1 MPYIIDIEPPPGCL
15 VRFIS
20 DLHLAHKRSTAP
32 TPAQLLEH
40 MEGVGMLVLCG
51 DTVELREHGP
61 IEEKSLA
68 CREELRQLC
77 EQKGIRLIEI
87 AGNHDPYVEPM
98 LVRFWGGKVAA
109 THGHAVLDVVS
120 PWSREYLEHKEA
132 VHAILAAQPNPP
144 SLEARLERTRLV
156 ALELARQIPERHK
169 KRRGILQELRH
180 CFWPPGRPLRIVWNW
195 LTCCARTERWMHRY
209 MPDTELLV
217 FGHFHRSGR
226 WHRGKLTL
234 LNTGAWFEHAT
245 PYAVDMK
252 DGQLLRYF
260 SMHHATKHVESR
272 QTHLNDKSPEGLEGD

>member
-1 MPYIIDIEPPPGCL
+1 MPLAIDIEPPPGCL

-51 DTVELREHGP
+51 DTVELREQGSQV
-61 IEEKSLA
+61 EKQSLA
-68 CREELRQLC
+68 CREELRRLC
-77 EQKGIRLIEI
+77 EQKGIYLIEL

-98 LVRFWGGKVAA
+98 LARLWGGKVVAM
-109 THGHAVLDVVS
+109 HGHAVLDVVS

-132 VHAILAAQPNPP
+132 VHTILAEHPEPE
-144 SLEARLERTRLV
+144 SLTARLERTRLV
-156 ALELARQIPERHK
+156 ALELARQIPEGDK
-169 KRRGILQELRH
+169 KRRSLFRELRH

-195 LTCCARTERWMHRY
+195 ITCGARTERWMRRY
-209 MPDTELLV
+209 TPEAEVLV

-226 WHRGKLTL
+226 WIAGTRTM

-260 SMHHATKHVESR
+260 SMQHATKR
-272 QTHLNDKSPEGLEGD
+272 